1 MNELRARV
9 ISQSGIM
16 SLPCGRRTTAMR
28 SLRVCFRERTVIDT
42 PGTRELGMWDSGDGI
57 ETVDIW

>member
-1 MNELRARV
+1 
-9 ISQSGIM
+9 
-16 SLPCGRRTTAMR
+16 MR